1 MHKGILFLVLLA
13 GIFSFCMPCLADN
26 TPDVYCDGILV
37 EFDEGPYIIDGFT
50 FVPVRGLS
58 EALSFKYSWDD
69 ANKTVIVVSEGA
81 SAWIQADNRSITIN
95 SESIIYSEKI
105 DVAPC
110 IIDNRIFVPLRF
122 IAELFDSTVE
132 WDAEREAVVITTPNG
147 DGSYPE
153 FEDVYEEPSGND
165 FEYYEGESSIYIS
178 GFIPPREV
186 TRGCSYILEGNI
198 GSTLPIDRVNIK
210 VTDVITGETQINET
224 TFDINSSVYS
234 LSDIDSRIK
243 FGTLTIGDK
252 IMQITCVDKN
262 EYRQS
267 FTYDFRITQPVA
279 ATIEGEIHMLWP
291 VPSSGLITTI
301 FWCDNPFCHSNA
313 GRTNG
318 HAAIDISADEGA
330 EVIAVMDGVVK
341 MQGEGNFE
349 NGKTGYGNFVL
360 IDHGNGIETQYS
372 HLYSINVTDGQVVK
386 AGDII
391 GGVGN
396 TGNSTGNH
404 LDFYISKD
412 GVRCDPLY
420 YLDIPENARCW
431 EECDVAYFDKAM
443 EERKKQ

>member
-1 MHKGILFLVLLA
+1 MRKGILLFILLI
-13 GIFSFCMPCLADN
+13 GIFAFSVPCLADD
-26 TPDVYCDGILV
+26 TPDVYCDGKII

-58 EALSFKYSWDD
+58 EALNFKYTWDG
-69 ANKTVIVVSEGA
+69 ANKTVIIVSDGI

-95 SESIIYSEKI
+95 SKSIIYSEKI

-122 IAELFDSTVE
+122 IAELFESSVE
-132 WDAEREAVVITTPNG
+132 WDAQRGAVVIMTPNG
-147 DGSYPE
+147 DGTYPG
-153 FEDVYEEPSGND
+153 FEDVYEETYESVPENAGNN
-165 FEYYEGESSIYIS
+165 SSIYIN
-178 GFIPPREV
+178 GFIPPTEV
-186 TRGCSYILEGNI
+186 TRGSSYILEGSVE
-198 GSTLPIDRVNIK
+198 STVLLDRLNIK
-210 VTDVITGETQINET
+210 VIDKVTGETQINET
-224 TFDINSSVYS
+224 AFDINSNVYS
-234 LSDIDSRIK
+234 ISDIDSRIK
-243 FGTLTIGDK
+243 FGSLTYGDK
-252 IMQITCVDKN
+252 VIQITCVDKN
-262 EYRQS
+262 EFKQS
-267 FTYDFRITQPVA
+267 FSYEFKITQPSS
-279 ATIEGEIHMLWP
+279 ATIEGEVHMLWP

-313 GRTNG
+313 GRVNG

-341 MQGEGNFE
+341 MQGEGNYE

-372 HLYSINVTDGQVVK
+372 HLYSINVTDGQVVT

-404 LDFYISKD
+404 LDFYITKD
-412 GVRCDPLY
+412 GMRCDPLY

-431 EECDVAYFDKAM
+431 EECDVPYFEKALS
-443 EERKKQ
+443 ERKK

>member
-1 MHKGILFLVLLA
+1 MQKFIFFMVILA
-13 GIFSFCMPCLADN
+13 GILAFSMPCLADD
-26 TPDVYCDGILV
+26 TPDVYCDGKII

-58 EALSFKYSWDD
+58 EALGFKYSWDGT
-69 ANKTVIVVSEGA
+69 NKTVIVVSDGI

-95 SESIIYSEKI
+95 SKSIIYSEKI

-122 IAELFDSTVE
+122 IAELFESTVE
-132 WDAEREAVVITTPNG
+132 WDAQRGAVVITTPLG

-153 FEDVYEEPSGND
+153 FEDVYDEPLYDGDN
-165 FEYYEGESSIYIS
+165 SSIYID
-178 GFIPPREV
+178 GFIPPEEV
-186 TRGCSYILEGNI
+186 TRGCSYIIEGDI
-198 GSTLPIDRVNIK
+198 GSYFPIDRVNIK
-210 VTDVITGETQINET
+210 VIDKITGETQINET
-224 TFDINSSVYS
+224 RFDINSSVYS

-252 IMQITCVDKN
+252 VMQITCVDKN
-262 EYRQS
+262 EFRQS
-267 FTYDFRITQPVA
+267 FSYDFKITQPVA

-291 VPSSGLITTI
+291 VPSSGLITTV
-301 FWCDNPFCHSNA
+301 FWCDNPFCHSNG

-360 IDHGNGIETQYS
+360 IDHGNGVETQYS
-372 HLYSINVTDGQVVK
+372 HLYSINVTDGQIVK

-404 LDFYISKD
+404 LDFYITKD

-431 EECDVAYFDKAM
+431 EECDVPFFEKALA
-443 EERKKQ
+443 ERKK